1 MAIATPPNR
10 LMTQRGLCCTG
21 PVAMRMGA
29 VMMRLSDLQL
39 TPARVGLIMLM
50 VLLLGAIIVRVSTGS
65 EHSDVRTPTNP
76 ENSVRVTPDT
86 GGVRGLR
93 GSLP

>member
-1 MAIATPPNR
+1 
-10 LMTQRGLCCTG
+10 
-21 PVAMRMGA
+21 MRMGA

-50 VLLLGAIIVRVSTGS
+50 VLLLGAIIVRVITGS
-65 EHSDVRTPTNP
+65 EHNDVRPPATP
-76 ENSVRVTPDT
+76 ENGGRVTQDT
-86 GGVRGLR
+86 GVRGLR

>member
-1 MAIATPPNR
+1 
-10 LMTQRGLCCTG
+10 
-21 PVAMRMGA
+21 MRMGA

-50 VLLLGAIIVRVSTGS
+50 VFLLGAIFVRVVTAF
-65 EHSDVRTPTNP
+65 EDSDVRPPTTP
-76 ENSVRVTPDT
+76 ENSARVTPDT

-93 GSLP
+93 GSLQ

>member
-1 MAIATPPNR
+1 
-10 LMTQRGLCCTG
+10 
-21 PVAMRMGA
+21 MRMGA

-65 EHSDVRTPTNP
+65 EHSDVRTPITP